1 LLLSQDLKKVQPWNQ
16 AAARCVWKKE
26 QETDAGGWQV
36 DAWRAGTIQVHS
48 AASSFRPHSS
58 FVRQKVAALSS
69 LREASVAPSRK
80 SKRFWIWLAA
90 AVVVVVALLG
100 IGAAR
105 LTRGSGIDLN
115 KLAKVTRADVA
126 RSVVATG
133 KIQPITK
140 VEVKSKASGIVE
152 KLYVDINNQVHKG
165 QQLAQLDQQEI
176 VAQVEAQRAQL
187 AAAEANVSTYQANIE
202 QDKVNAAAP
211 DLPMYKAT
219 LDRNLEMQKLGI
231 VSRQALDDANKDYL
245 AALTRR
251 DSAKAQIGVDAA
263 RLKQAR
269 AQVLQAQASLKQLE
283 EQLSYTTIVAP
294 MDGVILSRDVEIGD
308 AVSSILVLG
317 STATLVMTEGDINQV
332 YVQGKVDEADIAHVY
347 MSQPARIKVES
358 FRDRVFNGKVTK
370 IAPLGVEKDNV
381 TTFEVRVSIDNPG
394 GELKANM
401 TANAEIIL
409 DEHKGVLTVPESAV
423 IYDSQKKATVEVP
436 DKKQKEGKRKVP
448 VTVGLSNGSVTE
460 ILSGLK
466 EGDSVVLQQ

>member
-1 LLLSQDLKKVQPWNQ
+1 M
-16 AAARCVWKKE
+16 
-26 QETDAGGWQV
+26 
-36 DAWRAGTIQVHS
+36 
-48 AASSFRPHSS
+48 AAS
-58 FVRQKVAALSS
+58 K
-69 LREASVAPSRK
+69 K
-80 SKRFWIWLAA
+80 SKRFWIWLSAA
-90 AVVVVVALLG
+90 AVLVVVVSGLG
-100 IGAAR
+100 
-105 LTRGSGIDLN
+105 LTRLVKGTSIDPN
-115 KLAKVTRADVA
+115 KLAKVTRGDVA

-152 KLYVDINNQVHKG
+152 KLFVDINNQVHKG

-176 VAQVEAQRAQL
+176 VAQVAAQRAQL
-187 AAAEANVSTYQANIE
+187 AAAEANVTTYEANIE

-219 LDRNLEMQKLGI
+219 LDRNQIMHKEGI

-251 DSAKAQIGVDAA
+251 DSSKAQIGVDSAK
-263 RLKQAR
+263 LKQAR
-269 AQVLQAQASLKQLE
+269 AQVMQSKASLNQYE
-283 EQLSYTTIVAP
+283 EQLGYTTILAP

-317 STATLVMTEGDINQV
+317 STATLVMTEGDTTQV

-358 FRDRVFNGKVTK
+358 FRDRVFHGKVTK

-401 TANAEIIL
+401 TANAEILL
-409 DEHKGVLTVPESAV
+409 DEHKGVLTVPENAV
-423 IYDSQKKATVEVP
+423 IYDNQKNASVEVP
-436 DKKQKEGKRKVP
+436 DKKQKEGKRKIP
-448 VTVGLSNGSVTE
+448 VKVGLSNGSVTE

-466 EGDSVVLQQ
+466 EGEQVVLQ

>member
-1 LLLSQDLKKVQPWNQ
+1 V
-16 AAARCVWKKE
+16 
-26 QETDAGGWQV
+26 
-36 DAWRAGTIQVHS
+36 
-48 AASSFRPHSS
+48 AASR
-58 FVRQKVAALSS
+58 RG
-69 LREASVAPSRK
+69 
-80 SKRFWIWLAA
+80 KRFWIWLTVG
-90 AVVVVVALLG
+90 VVLFVGLVAGG
-100 IGAAR
+100 IALAR
-105 LTRGSGIDLN
+105 LVKGSSIDPN
-115 KLAKVTRADVA
+115 RLAKVTRGDVT

-133 KIQPITK
+133 QIQPITK

-152 KLYVDINNQVHKG
+152 KLYVDINNQVKKG

-176 VAQVEAQRAQL
+176 LAQVDAQRAQL
-187 AAAEANVSTYQANIE
+187 ASAEANVSAYEANIE

-219 LDRNLEMQKLGI
+219 LDRNLEMKKSGI
-231 VSRQALDDANKDYL
+231 VSQQALDDTNKEYL

-251 DSAKAQIGVDAA
+251 DSAKAQIGVDTAK
-263 RLKQAR
+263 LKQAH
-269 AQVLQAQASLKQLE
+269 AQVLQSQASLKQLE

-347 MSQPARIKVES
+347 MDQPARIKVES
-358 FRDRVFNGKVTK
+358 FRDRTFNGKVTK
-370 IAPLGVEKDNV
+370 IAPLGVQKDNV

-401 TANAEIIL
+401 TANAEILL
-409 DEHKGVLTVPESAV
+409 DEHKGVLTVPENAV
-423 IYDSQKKATVEVP
+423 MYDNQKNASVQVP
-436 DKKQKEGKRKVP
+436 DSKQKDGVRKVP

-460 ILSGLK
+460 IVSGLK
-466 EGDSVVLQQ
+466 EGQQVVLQQ

>member
-1 LLLSQDLKKVQPWNQ
+1 MPWE
-16 AAARCVWKKE
+16 AL
-26 QETDAGGWQV
+26 
-36 DAWRAGTIQVHS
+36 
-48 AASSFRPHSS
+48 
-58 FVRQKVAALSS
+58 VAA
-69 LREASVAPSRK
+69 SRK
-80 SKRFWIWLAA
+80 SRKLWIWLGAIA
-90 AVVVVVALLG
+90 AVVILALG
-100 IGAAR
+100 IGLVR
-105 LTRGSGIDLN
+105 LARGSSIDPN
-115 KLAKVTRADVA
+115 KLAKVTRGDVA

-165 QQLAQLDQQEI
+165 QELAQLDQQEI
-176 VAQVEAQRAQL
+176 VAQVEAQQAQL
-187 AAAEANVSTYQANIE
+187 AAAEANVSSYQANIE

-231 VSRQALDDANKDYL
+231 VSRQTLDDADKDYL

-251 DSAKAQIGVDAA
+251 DSSKAQIGVDTA

-269 AQVLQAQASLKQLE
+269 AQVMQAQASLKQLE

-332 YVQGKVDEADIAHVY
+332 YVDGKVDEADIAHVY
-347 MSQPARIKVES
+347 MAQPARIKVES

-370 IAPLGVEKDNV
+370 ISPMGVEKDNV

-401 TANAEIIL
+401 TANAEILL
-409 DEHKGVLTVPESAV
+409 DEHKGVLTVPENAV
-423 IYDSQKKATVEVP
+423 IYDNQKKASVEIP
-436 DKKQKEGKRKVP
+436 DKSQKEGKRKVS

-460 ILSGLK
+460 ILGGLK
-466 EGDSVVLQQ
+466 EGDQVVLQQ

>member
-1 LLLSQDLKKVQPWNQ
+1 M
-16 AAARCVWKKE
+16 
-26 QETDAGGWQV
+26 
-36 DAWRAGTIQVHS
+36 
-48 AASSFRPHSS
+48 AS
-58 FVRQKVAALSS
+58 
-69 LREASVAPSRK
+69 SRK
-80 SKRFWIWLAA
+80 SKKFWIWLGSAILL
-90 AVVVVVALLG
+90 VVVVLG
-100 IGAAR
+100 VMAAR
-105 LTRGSGIDLN
+105 LVKGSSIDPN
-115 KLAKVTRADVA
+115 RIAKVQKGDVA

-152 KLYVDINNQVHKG
+152 KLFVDINNKVHKG
-165 QQLAQLDQQEI
+165 QPLAQLDQQEI
-176 VAQVEAQRAQL
+176 LAQVEAQRAQL
-187 AAAEANVSTYQANIE
+187 AAAQANVATYEANIE

-219 LDRNLEMQKLGI
+219 LDRNLQMAKEGI

-251 DSAKAQIGVDAA
+251 DSAKAQIGVDTAK
-263 RLKQAR
+263 LKQAH
-269 AQVLQAQASLKQLE
+269 AQVQQSQASLKQLE
-283 EQLSYTTIVAP
+283 EQLAYTTIVAP

-347 MSQPARIKVES
+347 MNQPARIKVES
-358 FRDRVFNGKVTK
+358 FRDRVFSGKVTK

-401 TANAEIIL
+401 TANAEILL
-409 DEHKGVLTVPESAV
+409 DEHKGVLTVPENAV
-423 IYDSQKKATVEVP
+423 SYDGQKNAFVQVP
-436 DKKQKEGKRKVP
+436 DRNQKEGTRKVS
-448 VTVGLSNGSVTE
+448 VKVGLSNGSVTE
-460 ILSGLK
+460 IASGVK
-466 EGDSVVLQQ
+466 EGDQVVLQQ